1 VMMILQKRAQCVCR
15 EVAVA
20 QDLRDDPGSQ
30 GFASMDRYHRRS
42 PIGMPEE
49 VVAASY
55 SNGTEAGR
63 NESRNQLGTGETR
76 QAGHDAKRTRCTPTK
91 SSVSLVSP

>member
-1 VMMILQKRAQCVCR
+1 MALQQGAQCFCR

-20 QDLRDDPGSQ
+20 QDLRDDPGAQRLTRMGRHHSR
-30 GFASMDRYHRRS
+30 APISMT
-42 PIGMPEE
+42 EE
-49 VVAASY
+49 VVAAAHTNDS
-55 SNGTEAGR
+55 EPGR
-63 NESRNQLGTGETR
+63 GESCHEIGTGETR